1 VVDEPVGIDLTA
13 PDQSVAPSTVVP
25 AQGSDVDLTLERRTE
40 PRPPGAHRKPKPGK
54 TPKPPKA
61 PKPPKIQKQPQA
73 AATVKGNIAAA
84 DISGVDDTFGAAGSA
99 GAVGLTGAAD
109 PDATETL
116 APETL
121 APETLAPETLAP
133 ETLAAESVTPA
144 KGAKPTRP
152 FWVEAV
158 VLLVI
163 AAAIAVGVHS
173 FLFQAFF
180 IPSGSM
186 ENTLLKG
193 DRVIVNRLSYKVGH
207 VQRGQIVVF
216 SGVDSWTPEGSI
228 TQPSNPVLREFS
240 KVGSYLG
247 FAPSGEQD
255 FIKRVI
261 GVPGDRVVCC
271 NTQGQI
277 TVNGVALQ
285 EHYLYP
291 GSDNRT
297 LPFDIVVPP
306 GRLWVEGD
314 HRNDS
319 ADSRSH
325 TGLPGG
331 GTIPINKVIGRAFV
345 IVWPFSR
352 LHRLEIPASYGALSS
367 TNASAVSN
375 TTTSALP
382 SAIGLAAVLPLGA
395 IRLRRRRRQR
405 RGEPPCPQTPLPK
418 TACPDSG
425 LASDTT

>member
-1 VVDEPVGIDLTA
+1 MVDEPVGSDLSATDQWYAPPLSTA
-13 PDQSVAPSTVVP
+13 VSTP
-25 AQGSDVDLTLERRTE
+25 GSDFDTTVERRSE

-54 TPKPPKA
+54 RPKPPKL
-61 PKPPKIQKQPQA
+61 PKAAKNVKGS
-73 AATVKGNIAAA
+73 AATTEIAP
-84 DISGVDDTFGAAGSA
+84 VDDTL
-99 GAVGLTGAAD
+99 GAVGSTGPIGSSGAVGVAGTAE
-109 PDATETL
+109 PAVDAV
-116 APETL
+116 
-121 APETLAPETLAP
+121 
-133 ETLAAESVTPA
+133 AAEGVKPA
-144 KGAKPTRP
+144 KPAKPTRP

-228 TQPSNPVLREFS
+228 TQPHNPVLREFS

-261 GVPGDRVVCC
+261 GIPGDRVVCC

-277 TVNGVALQ
+277 TVNGKALQ

-297 LPFDIVVPP
+297 LPFDIVVPAGP
-306 GRLWVEGD
+306 TCGSRATIATTLPTRVRTPDCRAAGR
-314 HRNDS
+314 
-319 ADSRSH
+319 SRS
-325 TGLPGG
+325 TRSSGG
-331 GTIPINKVIGRAFV
+331 HSSSCGR
-345 IVWPFSR
+345 SR
-352 LHRLEIPASYGALSS
+352 GSIASKSRRL
-367 TNASAVSN
+367 TV
-375 TTTSALP
+375 
-382 SAIGLAAVLPLGA
+382 
-395 IRLRRRRRQR
+395 R
-405 RGEPPCPQTPLPK
+405 
-418 TACPDSG
+418 
-425 LASDTT
+425 

>member
-13 PDQSVAPSTVVP
+13 PQQSIAPAVSMWP
-25 AQGSDVDLTLERRTE
+25 GSDVDLTVERRE

-61 PKPPKIQKQPQA
+61 PKPSKS
-73 AATVKGNIAAA
+73 VKGNVAAA
-84 DISGVDDTFGAAGSA
+84 DISGVDDTLGTAGPA
-99 GAVGLTGAAD
+99 GAVGLTGATD
-109 PDATETL
+109 PEAT
-116 APETL
+116 
-121 APETLAPETLAP
+121 
-133 ETLAAESVTPA
+133 ETLAAESVKPA

-207 VQRGQIVVF
+207 VQRGQVVVF

-261 GVPGDRVVCC
+261 GVPGDHVVCC

-352 LHRLEIPASYGALSS
+352 LHRLEIPASYGALKS

-382 SAIGLAAVLPLGA
+382 SAIGLAAVLPLGVV
-395 IRLRRRRRQR
+395 RLRRRRRQR
-405 RGEPPCPQTPLPK
+405 RCGQPSPPIPS
-418 TACPDSG
+418 PDSD

>member
-1 VVDEPVGIDLTA
+1 VVDEPVGSDLSA
-13 PDQSVAPSTVVP
+13 PDQSFPALSTVVSP
-25 AQGSDVDLTLERRTE
+25 PGSDVDSTLERQSE
-40 PRPPGAHRKPKPGK
+40 PRSPGAHRKPKPGK
-54 TPKPPKA
+54 TPKPAKV
-61 PKPPKIQKQPQA
+61 PKPPMQPTA
-73 AATVKGNIAAA
+73 VKGSVAAV
-84 DISGVDDTFGAAGSA
+84 DILGVDDTLGTAGSTGATGLA
-99 GAVGLTGAAD
+99 GTADGLTGTAD
-109 PDATETL
+109 PTTTD
-116 APETL
+116 
-121 APETLAPETLAP
+121 
-133 ETLAAESVTPA
+133 TLAARGVKPA
-144 KGAKPTRP
+144 KGARPTRP
-152 FWVEAV
+152 FWVEAA

-228 TQPSNPVLREFS
+228 TQPHNPVLREFS

-261 GVPGDRVVCC
+261 GIPGDHVVCC
-271 NTQGQI
+271 NAQGQI

-297 LPFDIVVPP
+297 LPFDIVVPA

-352 LHRLEIPASYGALSS
+352 LHRLEIPASYGALSG
-367 TNASAVSN
+367 TNASGLSN
-375 TTTSALP
+375 MTASALP
-382 SAIGLAAVLPLGA
+382 SVIGVAAVLPLGA

-405 RGEPPCPQTPLPK
+405 RRR
-418 TACPDSG
+418 PDTGS
-425 LASDTT
+425 ASNTT

>member
-1 VVDEPVGIDLTA
+1 MWP
-13 PDQSVAPSTVVP
+13 
-25 AQGSDVDLTLERRTE
+25 GSDVDTTIERRSE
-40 PRPPGAHRKPKPGK
+40 PRPPGAHRKTKPGK
-54 TPKPPKA
+54 APRPPKQ
-61 PKPPKIQKQPQA
+61 PKQSKA
-73 AATVKGNIAAA
+73 VKHSARAA
-84 DISGVDDTFGAAGSA
+84 DIARVDDTLDAVGATGAVSTAGAIGTAGADGLTAAAGSA
-99 GAVGLTGAAD
+99 ALDTA
-109 PDATETL
+109 
-116 APETL
+116 
-121 APETLAPETLAP
+121 
-133 ETLAAESVTPA
+133 AAEGVKPA
-144 KGAKPTRP
+144 KRAKPARP

-163 AAAIAVGVHS
+163 AAVIAVGVHS

-180 IPSGSM
+180 IPTGSM
-186 ENTLLKG
+186 ENTLNVG

-207 VQRGQIVVF
+207 VKRGQIVVF
-216 SGVDSWTPEGSI
+216 SGVDSWTPEGSV
-228 TQPSNPVLREFS
+228 TPPHNPVVRELS

-247 FAPSGEQD
+247 FAPAGEQD

-261 GVPGDRVVCC
+261 GVPGDHVVCC
-271 NTQGQI
+271 NTQGQLM
-277 TVNGVALQ
+277 VNGHALE

-352 LHRLEIPASYGALSS
+352 VHRLEIPASYGALSS
-367 TNASAVSN
+367 TNASGVSN
-375 TTTSALP
+375 VTTSALP
-382 SAIGLAAVLPLGA
+382 SVIGVAAVLPLGA

-405 RGEPPCPQTPLPK
+405 RRR
-418 TACPDSG
+418 PDGG

>member
-1 VVDEPVGIDLTA
+1 VVDEPVGSDLSA
-13 PDQSVAPSTVVP
+13 LDQSF
-25 AQGSDVDLTLERRTE
+25 ERRFE

-54 TPKPPKA
+54 TPKPPKV
-61 PKPPKIQKQPQA
+61 PKPVNLAKPHRA
-73 AATVKGNIAAA
+73 VKGSAAST
-84 DISGVDDTFGAAGSA
+84 DILGVDDTLGPT

-109 PDATETL
+109 PAAPDTL
-116 APETL
+116 L
-121 APETLAPETLAP
+121 AEGVKPG
-133 ETLAAESVTPA
+133 
-144 KGAKPTRP
+144 KGGKPTRP

-228 TQPSNPVLREFS
+228 TQPHNPVLREFS

-261 GVPGDRVVCC
+261 GVPGDHVVCC
-271 NTQGQI
+271 NVQGQI

-352 LHRLEIPASYGALSS
+352 LHRLEIPASYGAVSS
-367 TNASAVSN
+367 TSASGVSN
-375 TTTSALP
+375 MTASALP
-382 SAIGLAAVLPLGA
+382 SAIGVAAVLPLGA

-405 RGEPPCPQTPLPK
+405 RRR
-418 TACPDSG
+418 PDSG
-425 LASDTT
+425 LAPNTT

>member
-13 PDQSVAPSTVVP
+13 PDQSVAPSTW
-25 AQGSDVDLTLERRTE
+25 QGSDVDLAVERRTE

-54 TPKPPKA
+54 TPKSPKA
-61 PKPPKIQKQPQA
+61 PKPPKA
-73 AATVKGNIAAA
+73 VKGSVAAA
-84 DISGVDDTFGAAGSA
+84 DISGVDDTLGAAGSA

-109 PDATETL
+109 PDA
-116 APETL
+116 
-121 APETLAPETLAP
+121 PETLAP
-133 ETLAAESVTPA
+133 ETLAAQSVKPA

-207 VQRGQIVVF
+207 VQRGQVVVF

-261 GVPGDRVVCC
+261 GVPGDHVVCC

-297 LPFDIVVPP
+297 LPFNIVVPP

-375 TTTSALP
+375 MTTSALP

-405 RGEPPCPQTPLPK
+405 RGEPPCPQTP
-418 TACPDSG
+418 CPDSG

>member
-1 VVDEPVGIDLTA
+1 VVDDPAGSDLYA
-13 PDQSVAPSTVVP
+13 PDQSMAPALSMWP
-25 AQGSDVDLTLERRTE
+25 GSDGDAAVERRSE
-40 PRPPGAHRKPKPGK
+40 PRPPGAHRKTKPG
-54 TPKPPKA
+54 KA
-61 PKPPKIQKQPQA
+61 PKPPKPPKAVKGSA
-73 AATVKGNIAAA
+73 AAT
-84 DISGVDDTFGAAGSA
+84 DISPMDDTLGAVGST
-99 GAVGLTGAAD
+99 GAVGLTGATTGSTV
-109 PDATETL
+109 PDTA
-116 APETL
+116 
-121 APETLAPETLAP
+121 
-133 ETLAAESVTPA
+133 AAEGVKPA
-144 KGAKPTRP
+144 KGGKAPRP

-163 AAAIAVGVHS
+163 AAVIAVGVHS

-228 TQPSNPVLREFS
+228 TQPHNPVLREFS

-261 GVPGDRVVCC
+261 GVPGDHVVCC

-277 TVNGVALQ
+277 TVNGQALS

-297 LPFDIVVPP
+297 LPFDIVVPA

-352 LHRLEIPASYGALSS
+352 LHRLEIPASYGALSN
-367 TNASAVSN
+367 TTASSGVSNTAVSN
-375 TTTSALP
+375 MTASALP
-382 SAIGLAAVLPLGA
+382 SAIGVAAVLPLGA

-405 RGEPPCPQTPLPK
+405 RRQQPCPD
-418 TACPDSG
+418 AG
-425 LASDTT
+425 LAPNTT

>member
-1 VVDEPVGIDLTA
+1 MPDPVVDEPVGIDLT
-13 PDQSVAPSTVVP
+13 T
-25 AQGSDVDLTLERRTE
+25 RE

-54 TPKPPKA
+54 TPKTPKT
-61 PKPPKIQKQPQA
+61 PKPPKPPKA
-73 AATVKGNIAAA
+73 VKGGVATA
-84 DISGVDDTFGAAGSA
+84 DISGVDDTLGAPGP
-99 GAVGLTGAAD
+99 TGALGLSGTAD
-109 PDATETL
+109 PA
-116 APETL
+116 APADPAVPGTV
-121 APETLAPETLAP
+121 
-133 ETLAAESVTPA
+133 AAESVKPA

-163 AAAIAVGVHS
+163 AAVIAVGVHS

-186 ENTLLKG
+186 ENTLNVG

-216 SGVDSWTPEGSI
+216 SGVDSWTPEGSV
-228 TQPSNPVLREFS
+228 TPPSNPVLRELS
-240 KVGSYLG
+240 KAGSYLG

-261 GVPGDRVVCC
+261 GIPGDHVVCC
-271 NTQGQI
+271 NSQGQI
-277 TVNGVALQ
+277 TVNGTALR
-285 EHYLYP
+285 ESYLYP

-352 LHRLEIPASYGALSS
+352 LHRLEIPASYGALKS

-375 TTTSALP
+375 VSASALP
-382 SAIGLAAVLPLGA
+382 SAIGLATVLPLGA
-395 IRLRRRRRQR
+395 VRLRRRRRQR
-405 RGEPPCPQTPLPK
+405 RRELPQLPG
-418 TACPDSG
+418 PDIG
-425 LASDTT
+425 LPADTT

>member
-1 VVDEPVGIDLTA
+1 MVDEPVGIDLTA
-13 PDQSVAPSTVVP
+13 PEQSIAPALSTVVP
-25 AQGSDVDLTLERRTE
+25 ATGSDVDLTVERRTQ

-54 TPKPPKA
+54 TPKQPKA
-61 PKPPKIQKQPQA
+61 PKPPKA
-73 AATVKGNIAAA
+73 VKGNVAVA
-84 DISGVDDTFGAAGSA
+84 DIPGVDDTLGAPGSA
-99 GAVGLTGAAD
+99 GVVGLTGAAD
-109 PDATETL
+109 PDA
-116 APETL
+116 
-121 APETLAPETLAP
+121 P
-133 ETLAAESVTPA
+133 ETLAAESVKPA
-144 KGAKPTRP
+144 KSAKPTRP

-228 TQPSNPVLREFS
+228 TQPHNPVLREFS
-240 KVGSYLG
+240 KIGSYLG

-261 GVPGDRVVCC
+261 GVPGDHVVCC

-375 TTTSALP
+375 ITTSALP

-395 IRLRRRRRQR
+395 IRLRRRRRR
-405 RGEPPCPQTPLPK
+405 
-418 TACPDSG
+418 
-425 LASDTT
+425 

>member
-1 VVDEPVGIDLTA
+1 VVDEPVGSDLSA
-13 PDQSVAPSTVVP
+13 RS
-25 AQGSDVDLTLERRTE
+25 E

-54 TPKPPKA
+54 QPKPPKPPKA
-61 PKPPKIQKQPQA
+61 AK
-73 AATVKGNIAAA
+73 TVKGSAATTEIAP
-84 DISGVDDTFGAAGSA
+84 VDDTLGAVGST
-99 GAVGLTGAAD
+99 GAVGLTGAAEPAV
-109 PDATETL
+109 PDTVI
-116 APETL
+116 PDSV
-121 APETLAPETLAP
+121 
-133 ETLAAESVTPA
+133 AAEGVKPA
-144 KGAKPTRP
+144 KAGKPTRP

-240 KVGSYLG
+240 KIGSYLG

-277 TVNGVALQ
+277 TVNGKALS

-352 LHRLEIPASYGALSS
+352 LHRLEIPASYGALSN
-367 TNASAVSN
+367 TTASGVSN
-375 TTTSALP
+375 MTASGVSNMTASALP
-382 SAIGLAAVLPLGA
+382 SVIGVAAVLPLGA
-395 IRLRRRRRQR
+395 MRLRRRRRQR
-405 RGEPPCPQTPLPK
+405 RRR
-418 TACPDSG
+418 PDGG
-425 LASDTT
+425 LAPSTT

>member
-1 VVDEPVGIDLTA
+1 MVDEPVGSDLSAADPSAA
-13 PDQSVAPSTVVP
+13 PALSTWP
-25 AQGSDVDLTLERRTE
+25 GSDVDSTVERRSE
-40 PRPPGAHRKPKPGK
+40 PRPPGAHRKTKPGK
-54 TPKPPKA
+54 TPKA
-61 PKPPKIQKQPQA
+61 PKPSKVSKRA
-73 AATVKGNIAAA
+73 KGRDAATDTAL
-84 DISGVDDTFGAAGSA
+84 VDDTLVGAGSDPQALAAGS
-99 GAVGLTGAAD
+99 VK
-109 PDATETL
+109 
-116 APETL
+116 
-121 APETLAPETLAP
+121 
-133 ETLAAESVTPA
+133 PA
-144 KGAKPTRP
+144 KSAKPARP

-163 AAAIAVGVHS
+163 AAVIAVGVHS

-180 IPSGSM
+180 IPTGSM
-186 ENTLLKG
+186 ENTLNVG

-216 SGVDSWTPEGSI
+216 SGVDSWTPEGSV
-228 TQPSNPVLREFS
+228 TPPHNPILHGLS

-261 GVPGDRVVCC
+261 GVPGDHVVCC
-271 NTQGQI
+271 NTAGQL
-277 TVNGVALQ
+277 TVNDQVLS

-297 LPFDIVVPP
+297 LPFDIVVPA

-352 LHRLEIPASYGALSS
+352 LHRLEIPASYSGVSS
-367 TNASAVSN
+367 TTASEVSN
-375 TTTSALP
+375 VTTSALP
-382 SAIGLAAVLPLGA
+382 SVIGVATFLPMGA

-405 RGEPPCPQTPLPK
+405 RR
-418 TACPDSG
+418 G
-425 LASDTT
+425 LVGSSVSNTT

>member
-1 VVDEPVGIDLTA
+1 VVDEPVGSDLYA
-13 PDQSVAPSTVVP
+13 PHHSAAPSTSTWP
-25 AQGSDVDLTLERRTE
+25 SSDVDTVVERRSE

-61 PKPPKIQKQPQA
+61 PKAARLQKPPQA
-73 AATVKGNIAAA
+73 AEAVKGGAATT
-84 DISGVDDTFGAAGSA
+84 DISRVDDTLGTVGST

-109 PDATETL
+109 PA
-116 APETL
+116 APD
-121 APETLAPETLAP
+121 
-133 ETLAAESVTPA
+133 TLAAEGVKPA

-207 VQRGQIVVF
+207 VQRGQVVVF

-228 TQPSNPVLREFS
+228 TQPHNPVLREFS

-261 GVPGDRVVCC
+261 GIPGDHVVCC
-271 NTQGQI
+271 NSQGQI
-277 TVNGVALQ
+277 TVNGKALQ

-297 LPFDIVVPP
+297 LPFDIVVSP

-367 TNASAVSN
+367 TNASGASN
-375 TTTSALP
+375 MTASALP
-382 SAIGLAAVLPLGA
+382 SVIGVAAVLPLGA

-405 RGEPPCPQTPLPK
+405 RRQQPCP
-418 TACPDSG
+418 DGG
-425 LASDTT
+425 LASRTT

>member
-1 VVDEPVGIDLTA
+1 MVDEPVGSDLPA
-13 PDQSVAPSTVVP
+13 PDQWYAAPLSTAVSTP
-25 AQGSDVDLTLERRTE
+25 GSDFDTTVERRSE

-54 TPKPPKA
+54 RPKPPKA
-61 PKPPKIQKQPQA
+61 AKN
-73 AATVKGNIAAA
+73 VKGSVATTEIAP
-84 DISGVDDTFGAAGSA
+84 VDDTLGAIGSTGPMGSS
-99 GAVGLTGAAD
+99 GAVGVAGTAEPAV
-109 PDATETL
+109 DAV
-116 APETL
+116 
-121 APETLAPETLAP
+121 
-133 ETLAAESVTPA
+133 AAEGVKPA
-144 KGAKPTRP
+144 KPAKPTRP

-186 ENTLLKG
+186 ENTLQKG

-228 TQPSNPVLREFS
+228 TQPHNPVLREFS

-277 TVNGVALQ
+277 TVNGKALQ

-297 LPFDIVVPP
+297 LPFDIVVPA

-352 LHRLEIPASYGALSS
+352 LHRLEIPASYGALKS
-367 TNASAVSN
+367 TNASGASSVSN
-375 TTTSALP
+375 LTASALP
-382 SAIGLAAVLPLGA
+382 SAIGVAAVLPLGA
-395 IRLRRRRRQR
+395 LRLRRRRRQR
-405 RGEPPCPQTPLPK
+405 RHQQPR
-418 TACPDSG
+418 PDAG
-425 LASDTT
+425 LGSSTT